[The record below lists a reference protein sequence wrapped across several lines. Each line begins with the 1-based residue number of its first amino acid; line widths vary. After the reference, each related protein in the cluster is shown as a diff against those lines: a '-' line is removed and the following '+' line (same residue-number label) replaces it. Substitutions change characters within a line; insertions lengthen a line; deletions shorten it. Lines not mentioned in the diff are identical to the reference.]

1 MAHFAA
7 EFSIFFFFIFFSRDY
22 AVDRKSEIWSQPVG
36 VICQEAPAC
45 LQKGSWMLTYPIC
58 PIVQNFFSSILEN
71 TILFQILG

>member
-7 EFSIFFFFIFFSRDY
+7 EFSLFFFFIFFSRDY
-22 AVDRKSEIWSQPVG
+22 PVDRKSEIWSQPVG

-45 LQKGSWMLTYPIC
+45 LQKGSWMLLILFAQLYRT
-58 PIVQNFFSSILEN
+58 FFSSILQN